1 MTDARRV
8 RSARHLAAGLLAL
21 ASLSF
26 GIAAAT
32 TAPVDTGPPVDA
44 GAAASTDADGRRA
57 DGRGWSSP
65 DAPAPDDLAPSRP
78 DEASSGTP
86 TPPARVVVP
95 GVGIDAALEPVG
107 VDEERR
113 LVVPPPER
121 AGWFDGRPVPGE
133 RGPAVLVGHVDSRE
147 GPAVFHGL
155 DRVRPGD
162 LIEVV
167 DADGALVRFEVERIE
182 VVEKTDFPTAD
193 VYDPV
198 DRAELRLIT
207 CGGPFDHE
215 TRSYRDNVIVFA
227 FAVAERSAGAS

>member
-8 RSARHLAAGLLAL
+8 RGPRHLAAGLLAL

-26 GIAAAT
+26 GVAAAT
-32 TAPVDTGPPVDA
+32 TGPVDA
-44 GAAASTDADGRRA
+44 GPPLDAGSTVSTEADDRRA
-57 DGRGWSSP
+57 EERGWSSP
-65 DAPAPDDLAPSRP
+65 DAPAPGDLAPSHL
-78 DEASSGTP
+78 DEASSGAP
-86 TPPARVVVP
+86 TPPARVLVP
-95 GVGIDAALEPVG
+95 SVGIDAALEAVG

-133 RGPAVLVGHVDSRE
+133 PGPAVLVGHVDSRE

-162 LIEVV
+162 PIEVV

-182 VVEKTDFPTAD
+182 VVAKTAFPTAD

-227 FAVAERSAGAS
+227 VAVG